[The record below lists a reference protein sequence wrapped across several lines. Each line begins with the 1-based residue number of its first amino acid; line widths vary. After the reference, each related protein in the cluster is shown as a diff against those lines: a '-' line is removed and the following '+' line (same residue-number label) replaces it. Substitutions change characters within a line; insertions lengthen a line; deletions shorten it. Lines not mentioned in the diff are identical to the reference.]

1 MFNRKRDKISIG
13 NSSVVCGVFFRMCAC
28 VTCYLQKLLSE
39 RVCLLEVFST
49 ISCSFTN
56 TESLLQ
62 KRSLR
67 HSTMYSNDAG
77 HFDHWSL
84 IEVIVKFIR
93 YLNNSWAK
101 LNEAPKNLT
110 YVLFLRDC
118 FTIYVGLDVSALWY
132 TWRGTNERTTTPI
145 TMEDFL
151 IIRLSIWIQAVF
163 FSSSSCEPTVFFD
176 NLEAHFIIIKCCV
189 CSFVGS
195 LDRSLTIL
203 PVDEM
208 LC

>member
-1 MFNRKRDKISIG
+1 MFNRKGDKISIG

-62 KRSLR
+62 KRSLT
-67 HSTMYSNDAG
+67 HSTTYSNDAG

-132 TWRGTNERTTTPI
+132 TWRGTNERTSTPI

-163 FSSSSCEPTVFFD
+163 FFFLWADSVFRQ
-176 NLEAHFIIIKCCV
+176 
-189 CSFVGS
+189 S
-195 LDRSLTIL
+195 RSALYYY
-203 PVDEM
+203 
-208 LC
+208 

>member
-1 MFNRKRDKISIG
+1 MFNRKGDKISIG

-62 KRSLR
+62 KRSLT
-67 HSTMYSNDAG
+67 HSAMYSNDAG

-101 LNEAPKNLT
+101 LNEAPKKSHICFIFARLFHDICRSWCFSTLIHLERDKRTNL
-110 YVLFLRDC
+110 YSDHYGGFLDYP
-118 FTIYVGLDVSALWY
+118 IVDLDSGCVFFFLWADSVFRQSRSALY
-132 TWRGTNERTTTPI
+132 YY
-145 TMEDFL
+145 
-151 IIRLSIWIQAVF
+151 
-163 FSSSSCEPTVFFD
+163 
-176 NLEAHFIIIKCCV
+176 
-189 CSFVGS
+189 
-195 LDRSLTIL
+195 
-203 PVDEM
+203 
-208 LC
+208 